1 MKVALVYDRV
11 NKFGGAERVIQRLHH
26 LYPQAPLYTLVHNPD
41 TSEWSRGIKVIPSF
55 FNKIK
60 FFRTRHELLAPV
72 ANYGFEDFNLNQ
84 YDVVISVTSADAKA
98 VITKPETLHICYCL
112 TPTRYLWQGFSEYE
126 KDIKMRLL
134 PKMIKKTIRSTD
146 YINAQ
151 RPDRYIA
158 ISDEVKR
165 RIKKYYNRQADI
177 IYPSI
182 EDKFYSKNKP
192 KKLSQRGSYL
202 LVSRL
207 VPYKKADL
215 VIKTF
220 NQLGLPLVVV
230 GSGSEKSRLKSLA
243 KSNISFLGQISDSEL
258 ISQYRQAK
266 ALIFPQLEDFGLIPL
281 EAQASGTPV
290 IAYAQ
295 GGALETVVDQ
305 ETGLFFKKQ
314 TPGSLID
321 AIRRFE
327 AGEHKIKPSLCF
339 QQAAKFS
346 ASGFNQQFSD
356 KVKRLW
362 YKHQNQT
369 I

>member
-26 LYPQAPLYTLVHNPD
+26 LYPQAPLYTLVYNPD
-41 TSEWSRGIKVIPSF
+41 TSDWSRGIKVIPSF

-60 FFRTRHELLAPV
+60 FFRTRHELLPLV
-72 ANYGFEDFNLNQ
+72 ASFGFESFNLNQ
-84 YDVVISVTSADAKA
+84 YDIVISVTSADAKSI
-98 VITKPETLHICYCL
+98 ITKPDTLHICYCL

-126 KDIKMRLL
+126 KNIKMRLL
-134 PKMIKKTIRSTD
+134 PKSIKKTLRSTD

-158 ISDEVKR
+158 ISNEIKK
-165 RIKKYYNRQADI
+165 RIKKHYHRQADV

-182 EDKFYSKNKP
+182 EDKFYSKDKP
-192 KKLSQRGSYL
+192 KKLSQRSSYL

-215 VIKTF
+215 VIKAF
-220 NQLGLPLVVV
+220 NKLKLPLIVV
-230 GSGSEKSRLKSLA
+230 GTGSEKLRLELMA
-243 KSNISFLGQISDSEL
+243 KSNIKFVGQVSDAEL
-258 ISQYRQAK
+258 ISHYRQAK

-295 GGALETVVDQ
+295 GGALETVIDQ
-305 ETGLFFKKQ
+305 KTGLFFKKQ
-314 TPGSLID
+314 TPDSLID

-327 AGEHKIKPSLCF
+327 AGKHQIQPSLCLE
-339 QQAAKFS
+339 QASKFS

-356 KVKRLW
+356 KVKTLW
-362 YKHQNQT
+362 KKHQNQIT
-369 I
+369 